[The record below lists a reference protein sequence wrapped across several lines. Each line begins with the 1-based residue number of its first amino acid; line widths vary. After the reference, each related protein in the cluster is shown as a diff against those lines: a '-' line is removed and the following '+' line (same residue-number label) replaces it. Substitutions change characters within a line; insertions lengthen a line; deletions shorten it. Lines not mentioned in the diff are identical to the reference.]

1 MAGTRPLR
9 YQILDPKET
18 PPPARR
24 PRQGRGHGRK
34 TQQFR
39 VTAGTLGQYLRA
51 CRFRDGRHG
60 RGDWSLR
67 SVANAAAMSHT
78 TLSHVETGKRRVV
91 ADDLLHLADVLG
103 EDREELLVRAGYLPA
118 SALDN
123 RNQHQLTAAER
134 QLIDKLRAH
143 PQLLGSLQAIL
154 SQIP

>member
-18 PPPARR
+18 PPAPRR
-24 PRQGRGHGRK
+24 PRQRRGHGRK

-39 VTAGTLGQYLRA
+39 VTGGPLGQFLRA

-60 RGDWSLR
+60 RGHWSLR
-67 SVANAAAMSHT
+67 SVANAAEMSHT
-78 TLSHVETGKRRVV
+78 TLSHVETGKRRIV

-123 RNQHQLTAAER
+123 RAQGQLTPGER

-143 PQLLGSLQAIL
+143 PQLLGPLQAVL
-154 SQIP
+154 AQIP

>member
-24 PRQGRGHGRK
+24 PRLGRGHGRK

-39 VTAGTLGQYLRA
+39 VTAGTLGQYLRS

-67 SVANAAAMSHT
+67 SVANAAEMSHT
-78 TLSHVETGKRRVV
+78 SLSHVETGKRRIV

-123 RNQHQLTAAER
+123 RGASPLSAGER
-134 QLIDKLRAH
+134 QLIEKVRARPH
-143 PQLLGSLQAIL
+143 LLEALQVIL
-154 SQIP
+154 SSIP